1 MLHCISLFQQCGI
14 FCFLFYYCTLL
25 KLFTLNQAEQPLG
38 RDDIFTSNQAKR
50 SLGRDD
56 IFTLNQAKRSLGK
69 DDIFTLNQA
78 KRPLG
83 KDDIF
88 TLNQAK
94 RSLGRD
100 DIFSFYTPVFKTGRI
115 MVYHCPSI
123 HPSIRFTC
131 RALT

>member
-38 RDDIFTSNQAKR
+38 RDDIFT
-50 SLGRDD
+50 
-56 IFTLNQAKRSLGK
+56 LNQAKRSLGK

-83 KDDIF
+83 RDDIF

>member
-38 RDDIFTSNQAKR
+38 RDDIFT
-50 SLGRDD
+50 
-56 IFTLNQAKRSLGK
+56 LNQAKRS
-69 DDIFTLNQA
+69 
-78 KRPLG
+78 LG